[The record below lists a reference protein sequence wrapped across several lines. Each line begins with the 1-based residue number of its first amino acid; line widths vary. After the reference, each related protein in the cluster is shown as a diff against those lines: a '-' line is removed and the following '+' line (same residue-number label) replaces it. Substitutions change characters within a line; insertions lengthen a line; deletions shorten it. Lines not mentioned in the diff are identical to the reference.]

1 MIGVFDSGMGGLT
14 AVKEILDIMPD
25 AAIRYFG
32 DTGRVPYGSRSRET
46 IIRYALQDA
55 RFLASQKVGVILV
68 ACGTVS
74 STAMEAL
81 RDELDIPVIG
91 VVEPT
96 AEAAVK
102 ATKNKKI
109 GIIGTAAT
117 IASQS
122 YVKHI
127 ASLDPDIETYAT
139 ACPLFVPLV
148 EGGFTAE
155 GCQITELA
163 AEHYLAPL
171 REKGIDTL
179 ILGCTHYPIIS
190 DAIAK
195 ALPGVTLINSGSEAA
210 RALADIV
217 AGNTDPT
224 SDAKYYVSDSPEGF
238 ASAASLFLGRRIDG
252 QVEKIDIEN
261 Y

>member
-25 AAIRYFG
+25 IGIRYFG

-55 RFLASQKVGVILV
+55 RFLASQSVDVILV

-74 STAMEAL
+74 STAMDAL
-81 RDELDIPVIG
+81 RAELDIPVIG

-109 GIIGTAAT
+109 GIIGTSAT
-117 IASQS
+117 IASGS

-127 ASLDPDIETYAT
+127 AEIDSEIETYSC
-139 ACPLFVPLV
+139 ACPLFAPLV
-148 EGGFTAE
+148 EGGFTE
-155 GCQITELA
+155 NGCRITELT

-179 ILGCTHYPIIS
+179 ILGCTHYPIIA

-195 ALPGVTLINSGSEAA
+195 TLPGVTLINSGAEAA
-210 RALADIV
+210 RALAGILPQST
-217 AGNTDPT
+217 A
-224 SDAKYYVSDSPEGF
+224 SDRDARYYVSDGPESF
-238 ASAASLFLGRRIDG
+238 AAAASVFLGRSIDG
-252 QVEKIDIEN
+252 RVEKIDIEN

>member
-14 AVKEILDIMPD
+14 AVKEILEIIP
-25 AAIRYFG
+25 AAGIRYFG
-32 DTGRVPYGSRSRET
+32 DTGRVPYGPRSRET

-55 RFLASQKVGVILV
+55 RFLASKDVDVILV

-74 STAMEAL
+74 STAMADL
-81 RDELDIPVIG
+81 HKALDIPVIG

-96 AEAAVK
+96 AEAAVR

-117 IASQS
+117 VSSRS

-127 ASLDPDIETYAT
+127 ASIDPQIETYSV

-148 EGGFTAE
+148 EGGFTAD

-179 ILGCTHYPIIS
+179 ILGCTHYPILS
-190 DAIAK
+190 SAIAK
-195 ALPGVTLINSGSEAA
+195 ALPGVALINSGSEAA

-217 AGNTDPT
+217 AGNTDPV
-224 SDAKYYVSDSPEGF
+224 SDAKYYVSDAPETF
-238 ASAASLFLGRRIDG
+238 TAAASLFLGRNIDG
-252 QVEKIDIEN
+252 QVEKIDIEK

>member
-25 AAIRYFG
+25 AGIRYFG
-32 DTGRVPYGSRSRET
+32 DTGRVPYGPRSRET

-55 RFLASQKVGVILV
+55 RFLASQDVDVILV

-81 RDELDIPVIG
+81 RAELDIPVIG

-96 AEAAVK
+96 AEAAVR

-109 GIIGTAAT
+109 GIIGTPAT
-117 IASQS
+117 VSSGS
-122 YVKHI
+122 YARHI
-127 ASLDPDIETYAT
+127 ASLDPEIETFSV

-155 GCQITELA
+155 GCRITELA
-163 AEHYLAPL
+163 AEHYLAAL

-179 ILGCTHYPIIS
+179 ILGCTHYPIIA

-195 ALPGVTLINSGSEAA
+195 ALPGVTLINSGAEAA
-210 RALADIV
+210 RVLA
-217 AGNTDPT
+217 NTVTQKAD
-224 SDAKYYVSDSPEGF
+224 SSARYFVSDSPDGF
-238 ASAASLFLGRRIDG
+238 ARAASLFLGRSIDT

>member
-25 AAIRYFG
+25 IGIRYFG
-32 DTGRVPYGSRSRET
+32 DTGRVPYGNRSRET

-55 RFLASQKVGVILV
+55 RFLASQKVDVILV

-74 STAMEAL
+74 STAMDAL
-81 RDELDIPVIG
+81 RAELDIPVIG

-96 AEAAVK
+96 AQAAVK
-102 ATKNKKI
+102 ATNNGKI

-117 IASQS
+117 IGSGS
-122 YVKHI
+122 YAKQI
-127 ASLDPDIETYAT
+127 AQLDPQIETYAS

-148 EGGFTAE
+148 EGGFTE
-155 GCQITELA
+155 KGCRITELA

-179 ILGCTHYPIIS
+179 ILGCTHYPILS

-195 ALPGVTLINSGSEAA
+195 ALPGVTLINSGAEAA
-210 RALADIV
+210 RALSELV
-217 AGNTDPT
+217 SKKKEENAGARYFV
-224 SDAKYYVSDSPEGF
+224 SDAPDGF
-238 ASAASLFLGRRIDG
+238 ARAASVFLGRNIDT

>member
-25 AAIRYFG
+25 IGIRYFG
-32 DTGRVPYGSRSRET
+32 DTGRVPYGPRSRET

-55 RFLASQKVGVILV
+55 RFLASKEVDVILV

-74 STAMEAL
+74 STAMDDL
-81 RDELDIPVIG
+81 RAELDIPVIG

-96 AEAAVK
+96 AEAAVR

-117 IASQS
+117 VSSRS

-127 ASLDPDIETYAT
+127 ASLDPEIETYSV

-148 EGGFTAE
+148 EGGFTAD

-179 ILGCTHYPIIS
+179 ILGCTHYPILS
-190 DAIAK
+190 SAITK
-195 ALPGVTLINSGSEAA
+195 ALPGVTLINSGAEAA
-210 RALADIV
+210 RALAGLIPEKKENG
-217 AGNTDPT
+217 A
-224 SDAKYYVSDSPEGF
+224 DARYYVSDAPDGF
-238 ASAASLFLGRRIDG
+238 AAAASLFLGKSVEGR
-252 QVEKIDIEN
+252 VEKIDIEN

>member
-14 AVKEILDIMPD
+14 AVKEILEIMPD
-25 AAIRYFG
+25 AGIRYFG
-32 DTGRVPYGSRSRET
+32 DTGRVPYGPRSRET

-55 RFLASQKVGVILV
+55 RFLASKEVDVILV

-74 STAMEAL
+74 STAMDDL
-81 RDELDIPVIG
+81 RKALDIPIIG

-102 ATKNKKI
+102 ATKNKRI

-127 ASLDPDIETYAT
+127 ASLDPDIETYSAP
-139 ACPLFVPLV
+139 CPLFVPLV
-148 EGGFTAE
+148 EGGFTAD

-179 ILGCTHYPIIS
+179 ILGCTHYPILAS
-190 DAIAK
+190 AIAK
-195 ALPGVTLINSGSEAA
+195 ALPGVALINSGSEAA

-217 AGNTDPT
+217 SGNTDSD
-224 SDAKYYVSDSPEGF
+224 SDAKYYVSDGPESF
-238 ASAASLFLGRRIDG
+238 AAAASVFLGRSIDG